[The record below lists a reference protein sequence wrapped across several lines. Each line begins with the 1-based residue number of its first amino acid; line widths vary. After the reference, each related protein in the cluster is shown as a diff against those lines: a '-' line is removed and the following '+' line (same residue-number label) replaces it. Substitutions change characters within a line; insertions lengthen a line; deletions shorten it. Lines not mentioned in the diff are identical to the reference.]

1 MSIVRRIILAIVP
14 LALLTLAVS
23 CTNEKGATR
32 QAGTAEE
39 AGEGDFLPVL
49 TLPELQA
56 ITTNSGK
63 LHVVAT
69 TSIIGDVISHVGG
82 RQIDLVVLMQ
92 PGEDPH
98 SYEPSAG
105 DLAAVAESDV
115 IFVNGWD
122 LEEGLIG
129 NLENVA
135 QGAPLVPI
143 SANVKPQAPGMT
155 GRAINPDGDDP
166 EHRVVDPHVWLDP
179 HLVRQWVENVA
190 TVFSQLDPVNVSV
203 YEENAQAYLGQL
215 EALIADF
222 EEQVDSI
229 PADRRKLVTNHDS
242 FGYFAEA
249 YDFEIL
255 GTVIPAAST
264 LAEPSAKELAGLVD
278 IMEEAQLCT
287 LFAESTSNAQLA
299 QALSAEVS
307 NCEQVQVVPL
317 FTGALGP
324 AGSDANT
331 YIDMM
336 RDNIDAI
343 SNGLR

>member
-1 MSIVRRIILAIVP
+1 MR
-14 LALLTLAVS
+14 
-23 CTNEKGATR
+23 
-32 QAGTAEE
+32 
-39 AGEGDFLPVL
+39 
-49 TLPELQA
+49 
-56 ITTNSGK
+56 
-63 LHVVAT
+63 
-69 TSIIGDVISHVGG
+69 
-82 RQIDLVVLMQ
+82 
-92 PGEDPH
+92 
-98 SYEPSAG
+98 
-105 DLAAVAESDV
+105 LAAC
-115 IFVNGWD
+115 
-122 LEEGLIG
+122 
-129 NLENVA
+129 
-135 QGAPLVPI
+135 
-143 SANVKPQAPGMT
+143 PG
-155 GRAINPDGDDP
+155 DGDDP

-215 EALIADF
+215 EALIAYFD
-222 EEQVDSI
+222 EQVDSI

-324 AGSDANT
+324 AASDANT

-343 SNGLR
+343 SNGLRQPESG